1 MNTIRTIIIDD
12 EPLARELIR
21 SYLKAYSTFEIIEE
35 CTNGFEALKAIQEC
49 NPDVIFLDIEMP
61 KVTGLEMLELIEN
74 PPIVVFTTAY
84 QEYAIKAFEMNAL
97 DYLLKPFTK
106 DRFKKSIDKI
116 AERLTHKNT
125 DALKLQAFI
134 KEPPLPNDVL
144 DRVVVKTNNSIK
156 IIAVADIC
164 YIEAQDDYVMI
175 YTHEGKFLKQQ
186 TMKYFEQTL
195 TPDRFIRI
203 HRSYMINVHEILR
216 IEPYEKTS
224 YQIILKGN
232 TALPVSRSGY
242 TLLRDKLN
250 F

>member
-1 MNTIRTIIIDD
+1 LNTIRTIIIDD

-21 SYLKAYSTFEIIEE
+21 SYLKSYPSFEIIEE
-35 CTNGFEALKAIQEC
+35 CINGFEGLKAIQDH

-61 KVTGLEMLELIEN
+61 KVTGLEMLELIDK
-74 PPIVVFTTAY
+74 PPIVIFTTAY

-106 DRFKKSIDKI
+106 DRFNKSIDKI
-116 AERLTHKNT
+116 SDRLLHKNA
-125 DALKLQAFI
+125 DAKKLKEFI
-134 KEPPLPNDVL
+134 QEPPLPNDTL
-144 DRVVVKTNNSIK
+144 NRIVVKTTNSIK
-156 IIAVADIC
+156 IIALTEIR

-195 TPDRFIRI
+195 PPDFIRI
-203 HRSYMINVHEILR
+203 HRSYMINIHEMTR

-224 YQIILKGN
+224 WQMLLKGN
-232 TALPVSRSGY
+232 ISLPISRSGY
-242 TLLRDKLN
+242 SLLKEKLQ